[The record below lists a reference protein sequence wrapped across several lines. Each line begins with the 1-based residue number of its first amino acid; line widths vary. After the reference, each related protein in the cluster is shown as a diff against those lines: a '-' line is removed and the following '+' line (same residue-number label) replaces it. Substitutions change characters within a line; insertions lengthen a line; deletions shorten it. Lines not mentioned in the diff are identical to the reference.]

1 MVKAP
6 EMEISNQELL
16 ERLWMVFGKFP
27 EPELT
32 RETTALVMVDLQH
45 VCAHPDFGF
54 GAKAKSLGIGD
65 FFDYYYGRI
74 KDVVIPNLQRLQ
86 RAARER
92 GIEVIHVRV
101 ASSTDDG
108 RETTKRYKTLGLRN
122 PRNTIEG
129 EILPEVGPVGDELV
143 INKFTSSAFNSTNI
157 DRLLRNLGIRNLI
170 VTGVVTNGCVE
181 STVRS
186 AYELD
191 YGTIVVE
198 DCTAAFAPQ
207 LHESGIHN
215 MSHMGPTVKSADE
228 VIKLLDSL

>member
-1 MVKAP
+1 M
-6 EMEISNQELL
+6 
-16 ERLWMVFGKFP
+16 FGKFP

-32 RETTALVMVDLQH
+32 REATALVMVDLQY

-54 GAKAKSLGIGD
+54 GAKAKKLGISD
-65 FFDYYYGRI
+65 FFDYYYHRVR
-74 KDVVIPNLQRLQ
+74 DLVIPNVQRLQ
-86 RAARER
+86 AAARGK

-101 ASSTDDG
+101 ASSTEDG

-129 EILPEVGPVGDELV
+129 EILPEVAPVSDELV

-157 DRLLRNLGIRNLI
+157 DRLLRNLGIRSLV

-198 DCTAAFAPQ
+198 DCTAAYAPQ
-207 LHESGIHN
+207 LQESGILN
-215 MSHMGPTVKSADE
+215 MRHMGPTVKSTDE
-228 VIKLLDSL
+228 VINLLDSL